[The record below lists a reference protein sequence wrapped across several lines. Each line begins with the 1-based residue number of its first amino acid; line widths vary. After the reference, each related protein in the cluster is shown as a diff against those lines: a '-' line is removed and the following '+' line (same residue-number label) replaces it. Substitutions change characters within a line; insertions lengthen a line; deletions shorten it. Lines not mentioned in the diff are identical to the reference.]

1 MVEVVEVLILSLG
14 IPIGAMAG
22 ATMTKFESCIAFFLV
37 LTDVDHTHFLPE
49 SSKRPCTSQ
58 SAQSVPTLV
67 LPCQQ
72 LARLVASTRPVQTS
86 HSRQERARAQAAKD
100 KERVNIET
108 ESMTD
113 ATNTMYEPEEAA
125 ADSPQS
131 AKENQYKP
139 SNDPVGPTGCYLVY
153 EPSSGGRLMIH
164 YSTGVVPDN
173 AVGFWAPAP
182 SHPIQKFKFTGA
194 AGRSELIR
202 GIAGGDSNR
211 RKYFVGWCQ
220 FLKQAHA
227 RKGSFIQFT
236 AQQGVQVD
244 IYGYVQSKHSPEI
257 LTSEKMVDLS
267 KYDAIAVMPK
277 HHEFLKG
284 VKSIVMSNFLE
295 KGNLAGASTTLA

>member
-1 MVEVVEVLILSLG
+1 LLHSFNSSNPILS
-14 IPIGAMAG
+14 
-22 ATMTKFESCIAFFLV
+22 
-37 LTDVDHTHFLPE
+37 
-49 SSKRPCTSQ
+49 
-58 SAQSVPTLV
+58 
-67 LPCQQ
+67 
-72 LARLVASTRPVQTS
+72 
-86 HSRQERARAQAAKD
+86 ERGSAQAATE
-100 KERVNIET
+100 KEKRKGAHFKAD
-108 ESMTD
+108 SMTD
-113 ATNTMYEPEEAA
+113 ATTTTYEPEGAA

-139 SNDPVGPTGCYLVY
+139 SNDLAGPTGCYLVY

-164 YSTGVVPDN
+164 YSTGAVPDN

-202 GIAGGDSNR
+202 GIAGGDANR

-244 IYGYVQSKHSPEI
+244 IYGYVQSRHSPEL

-295 KGNLAGASTTLA
+295 KGNLAGASTKLA